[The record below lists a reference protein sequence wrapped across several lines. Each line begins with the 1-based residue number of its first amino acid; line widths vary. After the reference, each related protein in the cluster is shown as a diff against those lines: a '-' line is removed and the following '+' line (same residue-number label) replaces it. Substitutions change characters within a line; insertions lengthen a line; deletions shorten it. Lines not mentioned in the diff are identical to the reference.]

1 MRDSARKN
9 SASINEKLASL
20 AGVATVMLGAGA
32 TAEAGIVAAQNVP
45 VGPPSMVN
53 AQTDW
58 DVDGSGTVDFTFE
71 NFLNNASVAKAWIH
85 ERGAA
90 RFVAPLA
97 NLVDGVANIPTS
109 VSIDATLPSGFY
121 FIANA
126 RSSITVTTSS
136 AIGQDLAMNWTMG
149 QTGYVGFKFVEQGD
163 TYYGWAKLEIDPAG
177 SATKGYGFS
186 ITEAY
191 YNNTPGAGI
200 RVGATSDPVVPE
212 PSAYALALL
221 AAGGVAAYR
230 SRRKPT
236 AA

>member
-45 VGPPSMVN
+45 IGPPSMVN

-90 RFVAPLA
+90 RFVATNVCRRCVVPSRDSRTGAETAWFRDAFEARRGRSLRPDVDTSAWSHVYRLA
-97 NLVDGVANIPTS
+97 VNTTATGAASRIL
-109 VSIDATLPSGFY
+109 ID
-121 FIANA
+121 
-126 RSSITVTTSS
+126 
-136 AIGQDLAMNWTMG
+136 
-149 QTGYVGFKFVEQGD
+149 
-163 TYYGWAKLEIDPAG
+163 
-177 SATKGYGFS
+177 
-186 ITEAY
+186 
-191 YNNTPGAGI
+191 
-200 RVGATSDPVVPE
+200 DPVT
-212 PSAYALALL
+212 
-221 AAGGVAAYR
+221 G
-230 SRRKPT
+230 
-236 AA
+236 